1 MNSRHSQDTLESVA
15 PEANTSPAPLNPTRL
30 ALSDAVRALR
40 AAGSSQVTVES
51 LQGDIEAG
59 APTNADGTLN
69 VIHYA
74 AWLIREMARG
84 D

>member
-1 MNSRHSQDTLESVA
+1 MNGGDSQDTLES
-15 PEANTSPAPLNPTRL
+15 SPGPLNPTRL
-30 ALSDAVRALR
+30 AISDAVRALR
-40 AAGSSQVTVES
+40 AAGSSEVTVES
-51 LQGDIEAG
+51 LRVDIDAG

>member
-1 MNSRHSQDTLESVA
+1 MNGGNSQDTLESVA
-15 PEANTSPAPLNPTRL
+15 QPANASQPLNPTRL
-30 ALSDAVRALR
+30 AISDVVRALR

-51 LQGDIEAG
+51 MMADIEAG
-59 APTNADGTLN
+59 APTNADDTINL
-69 VIHYA
+69 VHYA